1 MRKILCLMACAIL
14 AACSVN
20 PPAHTGNEEILNK
33 LVEMSKQITTLSDD
47 VGVIKKALAV
57 AIGGAPEQPKPPV
70 ITTIEL
76 DDASP
81 VRGDGNAIVAIVEFS
96 DYQCPF
102 CGRFHAQVLPE
113 LKKEYIDA
121 GKVRHI
127 FRDFPLDFHPQAKGA
142 AIAAN
147 CAGEQK
153 AYWEMHDSLFANQK
167 RLGAA
172 FYEERA
178 KKMNLN
184 LASFQA
190 CLKDAKQAEKIEKDL
205 SYGQSLGID
214 GTPSFFI
221 GRIEG
226 KKLVDVKQIVGAQ
239 PPAVF
244 SQAIEAALGSAPK
257 N

>member
-1 MRKILCLMACAIL
+1 MIKLLCIMACVIL
-14 AACSVN
+14 SACSVN
-20 PPAHTGNEEILNK
+20 PSTRADNEEILNK
-33 LVEMSKQITTLSDD
+33 LGEMSKQINTLSDD
-47 VGVIKKALAV
+47 VDVIKQGLSTV
-57 AIGGAPEQPKPPV
+57 LRGAPEAHKPPV
-70 ITTIEL
+70 ITEIEL

-81 VRGDGNAIVAIVEFS
+81 VRGDGNAMVAIVEFS

-102 CGRFHAQVLPE
+102 CGRFHAQVLPSV
-113 LKKEYIDA
+113 KKSYIDT
-121 GKVRHI
+121 GKIRHI
-127 FRDFPLDFHPQAKGA
+127 FRDFPLDFHPQAKSA

-153 AYWEMHDSLFANQK
+153 AYWQMHDSLFSNQN
-167 RLGAA
+167 RLGTAL
-172 FYEERA
+172 YEELA
-178 KKMNLN
+178 KKMNIN
-184 LASFQA
+184 MASFQA
-190 CLKDAKQAEKIEKDL
+190 CLKDAKQAEKVEKDL

-214 GTPSFFI
+214 GTPNFFV

-244 SQAIEAALGSAPK
+244 YQAIEAVLGGAPQ

>member
-1 MRKILCLMACAIL
+1 MACVIL

-20 PPAHTGNEEILNK
+20 PPVHTGNEEILNK
-33 LVEMSKQITTLSDD
+33 LGEMNKQIATLSDD
-47 VGVIKKALAV
+47 VGMIKKALLA
-57 AIGGAPEQPKPPV
+57 AQNTAPEQQKPA
-70 ITTIEL
+70 ITTMEL
-76 DDASP
+76 DSTAP
-81 VRGDGNAIVAIVEFS
+81 VRGGENATIAIVEFS

-102 CGRFHAQVLPE
+102 CGRFHAQVLPSV
-113 LKKEYIDA
+113 KKAYIDT

-127 FRDFPLDFHPQAKGA
+127 FRDFPLDFHPQAKSA

-153 AYWEMHDSLFANQK
+153 NYWEMHDSLFANQN
-167 RLGAA
+167 RLGAVL
-172 FYEERA
+172 YEDLA
-178 KKMNLN
+178 KKMNIN
-184 LASFQA
+184 MASFQA
-190 CLKDAKQAEKIEKDL
+190 CLKDARQAEKIEKDL

-226 KKLVDVKQIVGAQ
+226 NKLVDVKQIIGAQ

-244 SQAIEAALGSAPK
+244 AQAIEAALESAPK

>member
-1 MRKILCLMACAIL
+1 MACAIL

-20 PPAHTGNEEILNK
+20 PPVHTGNEEILNK
-33 LVEMSKQITTLSDD
+33 LGEMNKQITTLSDD
-47 VGVIKKALAV
+47 VGVIKKALA
-57 AIGGAPEQPKPPV
+57 AAMSGAPGQPKPPV
-70 ITTIEL
+70 TTIDL

-81 VRGDGNAIVAIVEFS
+81 VRGDVNATVAIVEFS

-102 CGRFHAQVLPE
+102 CGRFHAQVLPSV
-113 LKKEYIDA
+113 KKTYIDT

-127 FRDFPLDFHPQAKGA
+127 FRDFPLDFHPQAKDA
-142 AIAAN
+142 SIASN

-153 AYWEMHDSLFANQK
+153 AYWEMHDSLFVNQN
-167 RLGAA
+167 RLGATL
-172 FYEERA
+172 YEELA
-178 KKMNLN
+178 KKMNLDM
-184 LASFQA
+184 ASFQA
-190 CLKDAKQAEKIEKDL
+190 CLKDAKQAQKIEKDL

-226 KKLVDVKQIVGAQ
+226 KKLVDVKQIIGAQ

-244 SQAIEAALGSAPK
+244 SQAIEAALGGVPK

>member
-1 MRKILCLMACAIL
+1 MRKLLCLMAFAIL
-14 AACSVN
+14 SACSIN
-20 PPAHTGNEEILNK
+20 PSTHTGNEEIINK
-33 LVEMSKQITTLSDD
+33 LSEMSKQITTLSED
-47 VGVIKKALAV
+47 VNVIKKALSA
-57 AIGGAPEQPKPPV
+57 AQRGANEQQKPPV
-70 ITTIEL
+70 VTTIEL
-76 DDASP
+76 DDAAP
-81 VRGDGNAIVAIVEFS
+81 VRGDEKATVAIVEFS

-102 CGRFHAQVLPE
+102 CGRFHARVLPG
-113 LKKEYIDA
+113 LKKAYIDT
-121 GKVRHI
+121 GKVRQI

-153 AYWEMHDSLFANQK
+153 AYWEMHDRLFANQN
-167 RLGAA
+167 RLGVAL
-172 FYEERA
+172 YEELA

-184 LASFQA
+184 MASFQA

-244 SQAIEAALGSAPK
+244 SQAIEAALGGGPE